1 DPLCLRYARVGDGRG
16 AFPKQS
22 RYNRDVDRRPE
33 SEIVRFRLFC
43 VSERNYPMHTSS
55 QLSHPADNIFSTEPL
70 GAIYTPDNT
79 IFRVW
84 APTAGKVTLKLYDSP
99 SGGRPR
105 LLSMSRHRDG
115 TWSTMLLGDW
125 RGIYYTYSASG
136 RDPRFDLARELI
148 DPYARA
154 VTAHN

>member
-1 DPLCLRYARVGDGRG
+1 M
-16 AFPKQS
+16 Q
-22 RYNRDVDRRPE
+22 
-33 SEIVRFRLFC
+33 
-43 VSERNYPMHTSS
+43 TSN
-55 QLSHPADNIFSTEPL
+55 QLSHPADNMFSTEPL
-70 GAIYTPDNT
+70 GAIYTPEQT

-84 APTAGKVTLKLYDSP
+84 APTAGKVMLKLYDSP

-125 RGIYYTYSASG
+125 RGVYYTYSAGG
-136 RDPRFDLARELI
+136 RDPRFDPTRELI

-154 VTAHN
+154 FTTRRPSPTVRRSRSRKRSFMKRMSAISRSIPIRAFSAAASISD

>member
-1 DPLCLRYARVGDGRG
+1 
-16 AFPKQS
+16 
-22 RYNRDVDRRPE
+22 
-33 SEIVRFRLFC
+33 
-43 VSERNYPMHTSS
+43 MHTSN
-55 QLSHPADNIFSTEPL
+55 QLSHPADNIYSTEPL
-70 GAIYTPDNT
+70 GAIYTPEQT

-84 APTAGKVTLKLYDSP
+84 APTAGKVMLKLYDSP

-115 TWSTMLLGDW
+115 TWGTMLLGDW

-154 VTAHN
+154 VTAHNGRAIVVHDETPVADRPAFRFRKRSFTKCTSAIS